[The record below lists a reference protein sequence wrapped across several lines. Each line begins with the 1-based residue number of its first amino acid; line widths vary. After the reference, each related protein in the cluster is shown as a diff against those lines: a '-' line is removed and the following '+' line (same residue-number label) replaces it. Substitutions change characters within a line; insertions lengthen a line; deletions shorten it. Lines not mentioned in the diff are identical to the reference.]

1 MSASRPIFL
10 DYAST
15 TPLDEEVLA
24 AMMPYFTTYYGNA
37 SSKSHAFGWISED
50 AVEIA
55 RQEIASFIACI
66 KEELVFTSGATESI
80 NLALRGITEP
90 LAGLKN
96 HIIAFADEHRA
107 VLDTLYDL
115 EKRGY
120 QITLLPVDTN
130 GQINISDLVDAITEQ
145 TLLISCMYANNETG
159 VIHPVQKIGAI
170 AKEKNKFFFCDATQA
185 FGKIPINVQ
194 DDNIDMM
201 AFSAHKIYG
210 PKGVGAL
217 YIRRKDP
224 RVMLTPQIT
233 GGSQERNLRSGTLNV
248 AGIVG
253 FGKAVARCKSNIITE
268 SERITELR
276 MFLERTCKEYL
287 NITIQGEHTDR
298 LPNICNI
305 TLNDYEGSTLIPALC
320 NKIAVS
326 SGSACNSGNTS
337 GSHVLKA
344 MELTKEQMNKT
355 FRISLGRMTTKEEI
369 DLAIETIRL
378 INNK

>member
-1 MSASRPIFL
+1 MPIYL

-15 TPLDEEVLA
+15 TPMHEEVLA
-24 AMMPYFTTYYGNA
+24 TMIPYFSTHYGNA
-37 SSKSHAFGWISED
+37 SSKSHAFGWNSED

-55 RQEIASFIACI
+55 REEIVSFIGCI
-66 KEELVFTSGATESI
+66 KEEIVFTSGATESI

-90 LAGLKN
+90 LAGHKN
-96 HIIAFADEHRA
+96 QIIAFADEHRA

-120 QITLLPVDTN
+120 RIILLPIDAN
-130 GQINISDLVDAITEQ
+130 GQISLAQLSNAINEQ

-159 VIHPVQKIGAI
+159 IIHPIQEIGSI
-170 AKEKNKFFFCDATQA
+170 AKEKLVFFFCDATQA

-194 DDNIDMM
+194 DARIDLM

-210 PKGVGAL
+210 PKGIGAL

-233 GGSQERNLRSGTLNV
+233 GGGQERNLRSGTPNV
-248 AGIVG
+248 PGIVG
-253 FGKAVARCKSNIITE
+253 FGKAVSICKKNMSSE
-268 SERITELR
+268 SERIKELR
-276 MFLERTCKEYL
+276 MYVERNCKAQ
-287 NITIQGEHTDR
+287 NNVTIQGEKNHR
-298 LPNICNI
+298 LPNIINI
-305 TLNDYEGSTLIPALC
+305 TLNDYQGSSLIPALC
-320 NKIAVS
+320 TKIAIS
-326 SGSACNSGNTS
+326 SGSACNSGSTT

-344 MELTKEQMNKT
+344 MGLSQEDMKKT
-355 FRISLGRMTTKEEI
+355 FRISLGGMTTREEI

-378 INNK
+378 INN

>member
-1 MSASRPIFL
+1 M
-10 DYAST
+10 
-15 TPLDEEVLA
+15 DEKVLA
-24 AMMPYFTTYYGNA
+24 AMMPYFTTHYGNA

-50 AVEIA
+50 AVEMA
-55 RQEIASFIACI
+55 REEIASFIGCI

-80 NLALRGITEP
+80 NLVLRGITEP
-90 LAGLKN
+90 LAGHKN

-120 QITLLPVDTN
+120 QITLLPVDEK
-130 GQINISDLVDAITEQ
+130 GQVSLSELLAAITAQ

-159 VIHPVQKIGAI
+159 VIHPIGEIGTI
-170 AKEKNKFFFCDATQA
+170 AKEKNIFFFCDATQA
-185 FGKIPINVQ
+185 IGKIPINVQ
-194 DDNIDMM
+194 VDQIDLM

-217 YIRRKDP
+217 YVRRKNP
-224 RVMLTPQIT
+224 RVILTPQIT
-233 GGSQERNLRSGTLNV
+233 GSAQERNLRSGTHNV

-253 FGKAVARCKSNIITE
+253 FGKAVALCKKNIISE

-276 MFLERTCKEYL
+276 MFLERTCKEVL
-287 NITIQGEHTDR
+287 NITIQGENTDR

-305 TLNDYEGSTLIPALC
+305 TLNDYEGSALIPALC

-326 SGSACNSGNTS
+326 SGSACNSGNTT

-344 MELTKEQMNKT
+344 MGLTKEQMNKT
-355 FRISLGRMTTKEEI
+355 VRIALGRMTTKEEI
-369 DLAIETIRL
+369 DQAIEVIKF
-378 INNK
+378 IGN